1 MIKSD
6 KIKMLVLSSGADI
19 CGIAP
24 AARFLDAPKGF
35 RPQDIFPGC
44 RSVLVFARKVP
55 SSSLDASSC
64 VPYTY
69 ANDLVAQEVDRITL
83 EACRRLESV
92 GLAAV
97 PVPTNEP
104 YEYWDAKK
112 SRGMGVL
119 SLRHAG
125 YLAGLG
131 VIGKNTLL
139 VNRRLGNMMQIGA
152 ILLDAKLE
160 GDPMIRETWCP
171 PECRL
176 CIDYCP
182 QKALDG
188 KVVDQKLCRP
198 QSNYRTGKGYTL
210 KKCSNCRKVCP
221 NRFGLDAERVRE
233 KKGR

>member
-1 MIKSD
+1 
-6 KIKMLVLSSGADI
+6 MLVLSAGADI

-24 AARFLDAPKGF
+24 AARFLDAPEGF

-55 SSSLDASSC
+55 ASSLDATSC

-69 ANDLVAQEVDRITL
+69 ANDLVAREVDSITL
-83 EACRRLESV
+83 ETCRRLESI
-92 GLAAV
+92 GLVAV
-97 PVPTNEP
+97 PVPTNDP

-112 SRGMGVL
+112 NRGMGIL

-131 VIGKNTLL
+131 VLGRNTLL
-139 VNRRLGNMMQIGA
+139 VSRTLGNMMQIGA
-152 ILLDAKLE
+152 ILLDAELE
-160 GDPMIRETWCP
+160 GDPIIRETWCP
-171 PECRL
+171 SGCRL
-176 CIDYCP
+176 CIDSCP

-188 KVVDQKLCRP
+188 RTVDQKLCRP
-198 QSNYRTGKGYTL
+198 QSNFRTGKGYTL

-221 NRFGLDAERVRE
+221 NRSGMDAKRAKG
-233 KKGR
+233 KKRR